1 MAKVRRKVVKRGG
14 RQAPPIRMIVL
25 IVAGAVVVVGAIL
38 ALAGVFKP
46 KTVVAGDPQG
56 LAMCGNIPCPSKGDP
71 NAPVKMVD
79 VSSFT
84 CSHCRDYSLNAEPKI
99 DEQYIKTGKVY
110 YIAHPV
116 GFDSQAQQV
125 TAAALCAGDQ
135 AKFWEYGALLYQNQG
150 QFDPTSL
157 SLYAQQAGLDSQAFA
172 TCVNSGKHRGDAT
185 ASTNAATDVGVNG
198 TPSFFINGKLVVGAL
213 PFQCNPG
220 TPECAQ
226 GDFQT
231 KIEAA
236 LKGSQ

>member
-14 RQAPPIRMIVL
+14 RQAPPIGMIVL

-46 KTVVAGDPQG
+46 KTIVAGDPQG

-110 YIAHPV
+110 YIAHTI
-116 GFDSQAQQV
+116 GFDAQAQSV
-125 TAAALCAGDQ
+125 AAAALCAGDQ
-135 AKFWEYGALLYQNQG
+135 GKYWEYGALLYQNQG
-150 QFDPTSL
+150 QFDSASL
-157 SLYAQQAGLDSQAFA
+157 SLYAQQVALDGQAFA
-172 TCVNSGKHRGDAT
+172 LCVNSGKHKGDAVA
-185 ASTNAATDVGVNG
+185 ASSAATNIGVNG

-213 PFQCNPG
+213 PFQCKPG
-220 TPECAQ
+220 TPECVQ

-231 KIEAA
+231 HIEAA
-236 LKGSQ
+236 LKSK